1 MIHISIEGMDG
12 VGKTSTSKLVAEK
25 IGFTFVE
32 KPLHYIVD
40 EGDDTTNYRKI
51 ANAVNSDEDR
61 NFTAWYYG
69 LNNIYVYD
77 RFKNQNIVTD
87 RHVVSNYAW
96 SGTDYNGDIYDLILK
111 KIGAP
116 TLTVILYSDTDS
128 IIRRLRQRDP
138 DDKDIERAIDSER
151 IYSRMID
158 FCKRRNLPYVIVDSS
173 KLTLEE
179 TANEIIRKYKEIAI
193 DGKEN

>member
-1 MIHISIEGMDG
+1 MDG
-12 VGKTSTSKLVAEK
+12 VGKTSTSKLVAK
-25 IGFTFVE
+25 KLGFTFVE

-51 ANAVNSDEDR
+51 AKAVNSDEDR

-77 RFKNQNIVTD
+77 RFKGQNIVTD
-87 RHVVSNYAW
+87 RHIVSNYAW
-96 SGTDYNGDIYDLILK
+96 SGTEYNDDIYELILK

-116 TLTVILYSDTDS
+116 TLTVILYSDKDS
-128 IIRRLRQRDP
+128 IVERLKQRNP
-138 DDKDIERAIDSER
+138 NDKDIERAVESER

-158 FCKRRNLPYVIVDSS
+158 FCTKKKLSYVIVDSS
-173 KLTLEE
+173 KLTLEK
-179 TANEIIRKYKEIAI
+179 TANLIIEKYKEISI
-193 DGKEN
+193 DGK

>member
-25 IGFTFVE
+25 LGFKFVE

-51 ANAVNSDEDR
+51 AKAVNSDSDR

-69 LNNIYVYD
+69 LNNLYVYD
-77 RFKNQNIVTD
+77 RFKGENVVTD
-87 RHVVSNYAW
+87 RHIVSNYAW
-96 SGTDYNGDIYDLILK
+96 SGTDYNDDIYDLILK

-116 TLTVILYSDTDS
+116 TLTVILFSDAES
-128 IIRRLRQRDP
+128 IVKRLRQRDP
-138 DDKDIERAIDSER
+138 SDKDIDRAVESER
-151 IYSRMID
+151 IYARMID
-158 FCKRRNLPYVIVDSS
+158 FCQKKKMPYVVVDSTS
-173 KLTLEE
+173 LSLDV
-179 TANEIIRKYKEIAI
+179 TADEIIKRYKELEA
-193 DGKEN
+193 DGE

>member
-12 VGKTSTSKLVAEK
+12 VGKTSTSKLVAGK
-25 IGFTFVE
+25 LGFKFVE

-51 ANAVNSDEDR
+51 AKAVNSDNDR

-69 LNNIYVYD
+69 LNNLYVYD
-77 RFKNQNIVTD
+77 RFKGQSIVTD

-116 TLTVILYSDTDS
+116 TLTVILYSDAES
-128 IIRRLRQRDP
+128 IVKRLKQRDP
-138 DDKDIERAIDSER
+138 NDKDIDRVIESER

-158 FCKRRNLPYVIVDSS
+158 FCQKKKMPYVIVDSS
-173 KLTLEE
+173 SLSLEE
-179 TANEIIRKYKEIAI
+179 TANEIIKRYKELEA
-193 DGKEN
+193 DGE